1 MVRNLPTGLS
11 YILRHCGTPE
21 ELSDLPADAA
31 GSPVFV
37 VPVKKWSSG
46 LTTTYTFLE
55 ELDLIS
61 HAVVVDDTYMSS
73 ACGQKLVACGV
84 IADPPTSPAAG
95 WTAAV
100 AASGSEVHFTD
111 KPSFGTQKTG
121 LRIDVA
127 FDAGHDPGV
136 PPPSDLCALQNTSTV
151 VRSSTV
157 TPSLTGL
164 LNRAEWL
171 KFAATFFNKEPEA
184 NRFFEDVRSRFD
196 VIVEMVTAKRL
207 AGAASPRVAFL
218 SAPGAYSGV
227 YNDCPFGGYE
237 IKVLQGYKEHL
248 VSYGGGTSFDPAV
261 AAHWCSLT
269 EGCSSYICSN
279 ATSMKKVRTVTQ
291 PAAAPSSLTAAFLHL
306 RASAYLCLFV
316 IIMSLHIVATSSHRC
331 SERSTS

>member
-1 MVRNLPTGLS
+1 VVRNLPTGLS

-73 ACGQKLVACGV
+73 ACGQKLVA
-84 IADPPTSPAAG
+84 
-95 WTAAV
+95 
-100 AASGSEVHFTD
+100 
-111 KPSFGTQKTG
+111 
-121 LRIDVA
+121 
-127 FDAGHDPGV
+127 
-136 PPPSDLCALQNTSTV
+136 
-151 VRSSTV
+151 
-157 TPSLTGL
+157 
-164 LNRAEWL
+164 
-171 KFAATFFNKEPEA
+171 
-184 NRFFEDVRSRFD
+184 
-196 VIVEMVTAKRL
+196 
-207 AGAASPRVAFL
+207 GAASPRVAFL

-261 AAHWCSLT
+261 AARWCSLT
-269 EGCSSYICSN
+269 EGCSSYICPN
-279 ATSMKKVRTVTQ
+279 ATSMKKVRTD
-291 PAAAPSSLTAAFLHL
+291 AACRGP
-306 RASAYLCLFV
+306 LFR
-316 IIMSLHIVATSSHRC
+316 VAHRLP
-331 SERSTS
+331 ERSAI